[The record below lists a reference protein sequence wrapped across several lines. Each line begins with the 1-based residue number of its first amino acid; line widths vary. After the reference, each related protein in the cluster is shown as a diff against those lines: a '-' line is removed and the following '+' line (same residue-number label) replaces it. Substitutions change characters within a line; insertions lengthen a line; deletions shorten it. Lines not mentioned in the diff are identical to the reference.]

1 MKVQFEFAVRF
12 GKNGK
17 KVQDM
22 KAGMANPY
30 MWDPMSRAMDVRYSA
45 WR

>member
-12 GKNGK
+12 GKN
-17 KVQDM
+17 
-22 KAGMANPY
+22 GMANPY